1 MLDRRQFLT
10 WLSVAALTNA
20 RAGQHPD
27 TGSVQRV
34 GPCGTPGRRWSNN
47 SLTLFLCGDV
57 MTGRGIDQILPHPG
71 KPEIYEPFLRD
82 ARDYV
87 ALAERINGP
96 IAQPV
101 PYPYIWGEAL
111 AALDR
116 MAPDVRIVNL
126 ETAITHHDGF
136 WPKGINYRMHPKNI
150 AALTAARIDCCA
162 MANNH
167 ALDWGTEGLA
177 ETLDTL
183 ANAGIRSAGAGRNLI
198 QAQAPAVLPLPGKGR
213 VLVFAFG
220 ESYSGIARGWAATP
234 SRPGID
240 LLPNLSRATVDDI
253 AARVFGIKRT
263 GDVVVASIHWG
274 GNWGYE
280 IPRAQHDF
288 AHGLIDRAGVDIV
301 HGHSAHHFKG
311 IEVYR
316 GRLIIYGCGDLLND
330 YEGIREHAEYRS
342 ELGLMYFP
350 TLDPAN
356 GRLLRLVL
364 VPTRI
369 RRMQIRRAHPKEIAW
384 QVEVLNRE
392 GQVLG
397 TRVAQDPQG
406 HLLVDWCG
414 AIN

>member
-1 MLDRRQFLT
+1 MLDRRQFLA
-10 WLSVAALTNA
+10 WLSATALTRA
-20 RAGQHPD
+20 RAGQRAD
-27 TGSVQRV
+27 AGSAQLRAS
-34 GPCGTPGRRWSNN
+34 CGAPGSARSDDFPM
-47 SLTLFLCGDV
+47 LFLCGDV

-71 KPEIYEPFLRD
+71 KPEIYEPYLRD

-87 ALAERINGP
+87 ALAERVNGP
-96 IAQPV
+96 IARPV

-111 AALDR
+111 AVLDR

-126 ETAITHHDGF
+126 ETAVTRHDGF
-136 WPKGINYRMHPKNI
+136 WPKGINYRMHPNNV
-150 AALTAARIDCCA
+150 AVLHAARIDCCA

-167 ALDWGTEGLA
+167 VLDWGEKGLA
-177 ETLDTL
+177 ETLGTL
-183 ANAGIRSAGAGRNLI
+183 ANAGIRSAGAGSNLT

-220 ESYSGIARGWAATP
+220 ERYSGIARAWLATP

-240 LLPNLSRATVDDI
+240 LLPNLSRTTVNDI
-253 AARVFGIKRT
+253 AARVVRIKRP
-263 GDVVVASIHWG
+263 GDIVVASIHWG

-280 IPRAQHDF
+280 IPRAQRDF
-288 AHGLIDRAGVDIV
+288 AHDLIERAGVDVV

-316 GRLIIYGCGDLLND
+316 GRLILYGCGDFLND

-350 TLDPAN
+350 TLDPAS
-356 GRLLRLVL
+356 GRLLRLLL

-369 RRMQIRRAHPKEIAW
+369 RRMQIQRALPKQVAW

-392 GQVLG
+392 GQALG
-397 TRVAQDPQG
+397 TRVALDQEG
-406 HLLVDWCG
+406 RLLVDWCG
-414 AIN
+414 